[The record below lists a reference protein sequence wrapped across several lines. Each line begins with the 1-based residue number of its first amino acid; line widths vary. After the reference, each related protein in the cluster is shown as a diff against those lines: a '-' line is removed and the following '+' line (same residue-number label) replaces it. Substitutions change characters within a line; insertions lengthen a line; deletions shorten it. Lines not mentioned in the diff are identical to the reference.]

1 MTTETKQE
9 PTKVSDMIRT
19 TDENQANFLAQIA
32 NHIDKLE
39 DSIVQLTNRIS
50 NLESKKIN
58 GRQKTIN
65 SLLNKSLHKG
75 IFLDG
80 QLVARYGQATRL
92 HAKSLV
98 HRPLDVCSE

>member
-19 TDENQANFLAQIA
+19 TAENQANFLSQIA

-50 NLESKKIN
+50 NLESKTDDFK
-58 GRQKTIN
+58 
-65 SLLNKSLHKG
+65 
-75 IFLDG
+75 
-80 QLVARYGQATRL
+80 
-92 HAKSLV
+92 
-98 HRPLDVCSE
+98 

>member
-19 TDENQANFLAQIA
+19 TAENQANFLAQIA

-50 NLESKKIN
+50 DLESKNDDLK
-58 GRQKTIN
+58 
-65 SLLNKSLHKG
+65 
-75 IFLDG
+75 
-80 QLVARYGQATRL
+80 
-92 HAKSLV
+92 
-98 HRPLDVCSE
+98 

>member
-19 TDENQANFLAQIA
+19 TAENQANFLSQIA

-50 NLESKKIN
+50 NIESKTDDLK
-58 GRQKTIN
+58 
-65 SLLNKSLHKG
+65 
-75 IFLDG
+75 
-80 QLVARYGQATRL
+80 
-92 HAKSLV
+92 
-98 HRPLDVCSE
+98 

>member
-19 TDENQANFLAQIA
+19 TAENQANFLSQIA

-50 NLESKKIN
+50 DLESK
-58 GRQKTIN
+58 TE
-65 SLLNKSLHKG
+65 
-75 IFLDG
+75 
-80 QLVARYGQATRL
+80 
-92 HAKSLV
+92 
-98 HRPLDVCSE
+98 DVK